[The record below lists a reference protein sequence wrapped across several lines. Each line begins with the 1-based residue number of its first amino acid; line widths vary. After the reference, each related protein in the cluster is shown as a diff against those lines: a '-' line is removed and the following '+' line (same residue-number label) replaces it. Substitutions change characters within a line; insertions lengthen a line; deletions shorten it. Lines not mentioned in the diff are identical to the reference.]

1 MFAIGSV
8 SKLPKINHVGNFTS
22 TDLWL
27 QSPSEVRV
35 KLSILSIK
43 SFNCKKSGGRIV
55 PKKSQKSCAASS
67 YLNLLIST

>member
-35 KLSILSIK
+35 KLSGLSIK
-43 SFNCKKSGGRIV
+43 IWQKFGGRIV
-55 PKKSQKSCAASS
+55 PKKSQNSCAASS